1 MIIERANVEDA
12 PEILELQKLAYQS
25 EAAIYNDYT
34 IPPLMQTLTEIEADF
49 EKQVFLKVTIDER
62 IIGSVRGYMG
72 EETCFVGRLIVHP
85 DFQNRGIGT
94 RLLSEIEQT
103 FSQAKRF
110 ELFTGNKSERNLYL
124 YQRQGYKLFKTGTI
138 SEEAGLV
145 FLEKHREVEQQC
157 NISTITSGR
166 D

>member
-12 PEILELQKLAYQS
+12 REILDLQKLAYQS

-34 IPPLMQTLTEIEADF
+34 IPPLTQTLVEIEADF
-49 EKQVFLKVTIDER
+49 EKQLFLKVIIDER
-62 IIGSVRGYMG
+62 IVGSVRGYMRD
-72 EETCFVGRLIVHP
+72 ETCFIGRLIVHP

-94 RLLSEIEQT
+94 GLLDEIEQT

-124 YQRQGYKLFKTGTI
+124 YQKQGYKRFKTGMVG
-138 SEEAGLV
+138 EEAGLV
-145 FLEKHREVEQQC
+145 FLEKYR
-157 NISTITSGR
+157 
-166 D
+166 